1 MFTMQLYAAM
11 HRNPGIAR
19 SSASARMRMSLQK
32 ILVPTGR
39 LELPRVTPLP
49 PQDSVST
56 NFTTS
61 AFQGSEVRNQVS
73 VASASSVA
81 AHCARAASALNAPPP
96 ETPTIL
102 IPDI

>member
-1 MFTMQLYAAM
+1 MSTMQLYAA
-11 HRNPGIAR
+11 HYIVRALNRKPQVRDCAPAR
-19 SSASARMRMSLQK
+19 D
-32 ILVPTGR
+32 LVPTGR

-61 AFQGSEVRNQVS
+61 AFQVSEVRNQVS
-73 VASASSVA
+73 VAAASPMA
-81 AHCARAASALNAPPP
+81 AHYARAASALNAPPP

-102 IPDI
+102 TSVI